1 MIQLTRFNGEVF
13 VLNADLIQYVEA
25 RPDTYITLTNS
36 ERIIVR
42 EPVEEVVHRAV
53 DYARTL
59 RLLPRA
65 A

>member
-42 EPVEEVVHRAV
+42 EPVEEVIHRAV

-59 RLLPRA
+59 RLLPRVA
-65 A
+65 